1 MSAGQVDMVLDGLQ
15 ALQYMDTHT
24 KPDLILLDA
33 PWDLQ
38 KIPEESGRL
47 PSHAR
52 IWPLAKG
59 IMQLKVS
66 GERFTSPPS
75 SGFSGIFRSLNLSF
89 LLLLL
94 LLEHWQC
101 QQ

>member
-38 KIPEESGRL
+38 KDTR
-47 PSHAR
+47 R
-52 IWPLAKG
+52 ITKA
-59 IMQLKVS
+59 
-66 GERFTSPPS
+66 T
-75 SGFSGIFRSLNLSF
+75 LS
-89 LLLLL
+89 
-94 LLEHWQC
+94 C
-101 QQ
+101 